1 MGGGG
6 GEGGMGEGEGGESL
20 TPCGGGKSSTCSC
33 TDQLNHGK
41 GPFSQSLCLFFE
53 ACFNDP
59 LIFLYPAS
67 QEEEHVE
74 ELPVNEENGQ
84 LTAGYTTGN
93 EKPSMSHFGFS
104 PRLKAAYS
112 YYCSEGVSISA
123 NGLRVDDQRGE
134 LWAAFED
141 FCDKADLF
149 EQLAAFDKES
159 FWADLEVLVRNFAGF
174 QTGGIISLAYIH
186 SEDDDDDIEDQN
198 RVKEMLRECLSKHA
212 AKRDLAYKRSLFSED
227 NFRKRIAKWRMAQTK
242 LADLELPEEL
252 SLVSS
257 DGFIYE
263 IAMDEIITY
272 IPI

>member
-186 SEDDDDDIEDQN
+186 SEGEHQCQ
-198 RVKEMLRECLSKHA
+198 LTLWH
-212 AKRDLAYKRSLFSED
+212 
-227 NFRKRIAKWRMAQTK
+227 K
-242 LADLELPEEL
+242 L
-252 SLVSS
+252 
-257 DGFIYE
+257 
-263 IAMDEIITY
+263 ITVY
-272 IPI
+272 